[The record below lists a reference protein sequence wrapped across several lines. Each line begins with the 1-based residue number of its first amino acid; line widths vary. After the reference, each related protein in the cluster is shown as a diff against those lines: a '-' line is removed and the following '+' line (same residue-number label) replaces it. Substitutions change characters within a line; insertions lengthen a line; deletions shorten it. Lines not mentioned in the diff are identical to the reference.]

1 MRKKYHNTL
10 TKVLDNVGTYLNEG
24 HRRGTFSPEAMEK
37 HRAANCFGRQAIIG
51 SVLSDSLPDM
61 EISLFITQ
69 SHGQP
74 FEGRD
79 GRQARWLGH
88 AGSILTVD
96 GKRYLLDTPP
106 PLTTVAHPDLRSL
119 DELSETANKRVIEL
133 PGHNVSRFSDC
144 PPEDLQRLFGPQHIS
159 SLNHRFNVYPFEQ
172 GLVEYQ
178 SNIITPTNFTPQD
191 YRDFYHKTV
200 V

>member
-1 MRKKYHNTL
+1 MRKNYHNTL
-10 TKVLDNVGTYLNEG
+10 TEVLDNVGTYLYKG
-24 HRRGTFSPEAMEK
+24 HSRGTFSPEKMKE

-51 SVLSDSLPDM
+51 SILSDSLPDM

-88 AGSILTVD
+88 AGSILTID
-96 GKRYLLDTPP
+96 GQRYLLDTPP
-106 PLTTVAHPDLRSL
+106 PLTTVAHPALRKLS
-119 DELSETANKRVIEL
+119 ELSETADEHVIEL

-144 PPEDLQRLFGPQHIS
+144 PPADLQRLFGPQHIS

-178 SNIITPTNFTPQD
+178 SNTASPTNFTPQD
-191 YRDFYHKTV
+191 YRDFYQKTV